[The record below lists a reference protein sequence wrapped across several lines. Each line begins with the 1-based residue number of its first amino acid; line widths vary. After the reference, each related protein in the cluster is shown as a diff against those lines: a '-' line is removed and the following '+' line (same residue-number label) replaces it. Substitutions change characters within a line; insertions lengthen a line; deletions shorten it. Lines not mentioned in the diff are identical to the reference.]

1 MNNIP
6 NDVLEEIILSKVKLF
21 TKESYY
27 RYFRSILLELYKNIH
42 AFQSRTSLISGL
54 KSKLKEK
61 NNSSLWDIILILIF
75 PSKNKNYIE
84 ENIIQYDPSLN
95 PLCFQYLKNLCYNR
109 MKKLTNLANIERVSL
124 DQVITLY
131 INLCEKKIYVK
142 KEPKKATIRLLGNFL
157 RKNLEHKGSLIFP
170 KQNLILSRQL
180 KLNVKKISGK
190 NGPSIQPLEYA
201 NSFTRLFIGETDE
214 VSVRERYLSNMVVKK
229 QRQLHLLNSCGDFS
243 FLYLK
248 KMYKK
253 LFKNEGTKG
262 KMDNDMI
269 SILKQFENDHKRIDN
284 FQRDLMTIRKQN
296 FLNDINDNFTPFQL
310 DKIKNNIKNTFRK
323 KKFKSRTTK
332 FKLRSK
338 SVLGTTE
345 MYNKNHEISYKI
357 INKIKYVNKFNFNSS
372 DSKKNKNNDELR
384 LNKRMINS
392 YVNNN
397 ILDIKKNNFIYR
409 RNKRKNRIADIEK
422 DKFKSYSVD
431 KKTNF
436 IKNYM
441 NKSDFFFL

>member
-42 AFQSRTSLISGL
+42 AFQSRTSLISRL

-61 NNSSLWDIILILIF
+61 NNSSLWQIILILIF
-75 PSKNKNYIE
+75 PSKNSKYIE
-84 ENIIQYDPSLN
+84 EKYIQYDPFLN
-95 PLCFQYLKNLCYNR
+95 PLCFQYLKNLCRNR
-109 MKKLTNLANIERVSL
+109 MKKLTNLANIERVSI

-131 INLCEKKIYVK
+131 INLCEKHIYIK
-142 KEPKKATIRLLGNFL
+142 KEPKKATIRLIGNFL
-157 RKNLEHKGSLIFP
+157 RMNLDRKASALFP
-170 KQNLILSRQL
+170 KTNPILPRAQL
-180 KLNVKKISGK
+180 KLSLKKIMGK
-190 NGPSIQPLEYA
+190 NSPSIQPLEYA

-229 QRQLHLLNSCGDFS
+229 QRQLHLVNSYGDFS

-253 LFKNEGTKG
+253 LFKGEGTKG

-284 FQRDLMTIRKQN
+284 FQRNIMETAKHN
-296 FLNDINDNFTPFQL
+296 YLNDINDNYSPFQF
-310 DKIKNNIKNTFRK
+310 DKIKEHIKNNFRK
-323 KKFKSRTTK
+323 KNFKSRTTK

-338 SVLGTTE
+338 SVLGSTE
-345 MYNKNHEISYKI
+345 MFKKNHEISYKL
-357 INKIKYVNKFNFNSS
+357 INKTKYINKYNLM
-372 DSKKNKNNDELR
+372 DSKKNKINDELI

-392 YVNNN
+392 YGNNK

-409 RNKRKNRIADIEK
+409 RNKNKNISTYIEK
-422 DKFKSYSVD
+422 DKYKSHSVD
-431 KKTNF
+431 TKTNF